1 MDKLDLPSI
10 SIIVPTMG
18 RRGTLRSLL
27 DSLRELEY
35 DPDRIEV
42 IIVDGEKNG
51 EVEKVVSDYPFI
63 LVKDEGTG
71 LNKARNIGFKKSSH
85 EIVAFTDDDCVVSRD
100 WALRIAESFSD
111 PSIGFVGG
119 SVMGYNKERIL
130 STYMDETIVPV
141 MPRYREKIVTRSL
154 ELLNFPAGC
163 NMAFRRKA
171 LEKINLFDERITYG
185 FDDLEPVER
194 IIHADFN
201 IFLNPEVLVLH
212 KHRINL
218 RGFLRQNFR
227 YGRGGMLYLQTR
239 RRSSLSRWI
248 RNYLAAV
255 FLGLIV
261 LSLPL
266 IAALVTRVL
275 LFVVVDF
282 GLLTIPGIILMLLY
296 IRNFKVMDDLKKVLL
311 YPLIDIL
318 RGIAFAFGALYQ
330 LLISLLRGR

>member
-1 MDKLDLPSI
+1 MD
-10 SIIVPTMG
+10 
-18 RRGTLRSLL
+18 RRGTLRNLL
-27 DSLRELEY
+27 DSLMSLEY
-35 DPDRIEV
+35 DRDKIEV
-42 IIVDGEKNG
+42 IIVDGDKNG
-51 EVEKVVSDYPFI
+51 EVERIVSDYPFI

-71 LNKARNIGFKKSSH
+71 LNKARNIGFKKSTH
-85 EIVAFTDDDCVVSRD
+85 EIVAFTDDDCVVPRD

-111 PSIGFVGG
+111 PSVGFVGG
-119 SVMGYNKERIL
+119 SVIGYNKGGLL
-130 STYMDETIVPV
+130 STYVDETIVPV

-154 ELLNFPAGC
+154 DFLHFPAGC
-163 NMAFRRKA
+163 NMAFMRKA

-194 IIHADFN
+194 IINTGFN

-227 YGRGGMLYLQTR
+227 YGRGSMLYLQTS

-248 RNYLAAV
+248 RNYLISV
-255 FLGLIV
+255 FLGLMI

-266 IAALVTRVL
+266 IAALVTGVS
-275 LFVVVDF
+275 LFLAVAL
-282 GLLTIPGIILMLLY
+282 GLLIFPGFILMLLY
-296 IRNFKVMDDLKKVLL
+296 IRSFKIIDDLKKVLL

-318 RGIAFAFGALYQ
+318 RGLAFAFGALYQ
-330 LLISLLRGR
+330 LLISLPKGEIDT